1 MMAVLD
7 LVARGVAI
15 TVLLFVGLYLIL
27 SLLSYFLPQV
37 WPLRHSFLIAL
48 LSSICS
54 AVPLGLIHLT
64 RSAAGPSAA
73 ALGGGSGSF
82 LIFALLTGAFAVL
95 FTALVVG
102 GQIRL

>member
-1 MMAVLD
+1 MAVLD

-27 SLLSYFLPQV
+27 SLLSYVLPQV
-37 WPLRHSFLIAL
+37 WPLRHSLLIAL

-54 AVPLGLIHLT
+54 AVPLALIQLT
-64 RSAAGPSAA
+64 RSAARAPS
-73 ALGGGSGSF
+73 GGGVRGGGGGF
-82 LIFALLTGAFAVL
+82 LIFPVLTGAFALL